1 MSKLVGT
8 QFFAGASTSFRAAT
22 LMADAREK
30 GLFHWVLDEDIPERE
45 DVVRKERSS
54 FGKILARF
62 DGRQFGDRIL
72 TIKGEGHS
80 REIVITRI
88 YPDHVDHH
96 ASDHAEAH
104 PAPSQDV
111 S

>member
-1 MSKLVGT
+1 MK
-8 QFFAGASTSFRAAT
+8 Q
-22 LMADAREK
+22 
-30 GLFHWVLDEDIPERE
+30 
-45 DVVRKERSS
+45 SS

-88 YPDHVDHH
+88 YADHVDHH
-96 ASDHAEAH
+96 ASDHVESD

-111 S
+111 L